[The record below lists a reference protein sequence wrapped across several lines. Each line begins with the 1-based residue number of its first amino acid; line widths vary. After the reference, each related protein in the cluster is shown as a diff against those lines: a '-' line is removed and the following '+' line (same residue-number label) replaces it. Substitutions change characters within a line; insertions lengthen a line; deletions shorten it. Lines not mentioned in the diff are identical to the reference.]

1 VEHDIVRIIK
11 ADPNYQKLVRDRSR
25 FGWTLTACMM
35 VVFYGYILLVAF
47 NKELMATRIGNGVMT
62 LAIPFGLAVILFTII
77 ITGIYVWRANSEF
90 DELTAA
96 IRARVQA

>member
-1 VEHDIVRIIK
+1 VEHDIARIIK

-47 NKELMATRIGNGVMT
+47 DKELMATRIGNGVMT

-90 DELTAA
+90 DQLTAA

>member
-1 VEHDIVRIIK
+1 VEHDIARIIK

>member
-1 VEHDIVRIIK
+1 MEHDIARIIK